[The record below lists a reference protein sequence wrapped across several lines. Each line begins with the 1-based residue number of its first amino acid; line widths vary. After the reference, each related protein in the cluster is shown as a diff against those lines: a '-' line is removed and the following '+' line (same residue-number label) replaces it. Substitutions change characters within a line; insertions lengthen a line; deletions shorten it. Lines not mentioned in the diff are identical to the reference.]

1 MVTENM
7 KRLVI
12 GILAH
17 VDAGKTTLSEGILY
31 ESGKIRKIGRVDN
44 GDAYLDTDTIEKE
57 RGITVFSKQAVFSY
71 RDVEFTLLDTPGH
84 IDFAAE
90 AERTLQVLDYAVLV
104 ISASDGVQAHTETL
118 WQMLKRH
125 NIPTFIFVN
134 KMDLP
139 DTDADK
145 VEANLKSKLG
155 LECVSFCKDM
165 TSDDFCDSVTMCSE
179 DIIESYL
186 ETGEV
191 SDDCLSTAISKRE
204 IFPVYFGSALKL
216 EGISKLLDGI
226 SKYSVMPKYSESFG
240 AKVFKISDDGKGK
253 RLAHIKITGG
263 CLSVKDTPMEDPNQK
278 INEIRIYSGEKYIN
292 ESTVY
297 TGTVCAVTGLSE
309 IKAGEGLGIEKKD
322 GTDELMTEP
331 VFAYTV
337 IINDKTDMHKA
348 LEVFKKLEEEET
360 RLHVVIDNNGDIQ
373 IRLMGEVQLEIIQR
387 IVKERFGI
395 DISLEKGGVV
405 YRETIAD
412 KIEGVGHYEPLRHY
426 AEVHLLLEPLPKGS
440 GVKFAAKC
448 SEDMLDKS
456 KQRLVL
462 THLEEKPHI
471 GVLTGSPINDIKI
484 TLIAGKAHLKHTEGG
499 DFRQATYRAVRN
511 GLMRGK
517 SILQE
522 PWYDFKIEVP
532 STSAGR
538 VMTDINCM
546 GGRMET
552 PESTEDTTVII
563 GCAPAA
569 KIADYGSDLIGYT
582 KGKGRINLKFAGYE
596 ECKDAEKVIEDIGYM
611 AEADTE
617 NTGDSV
623 FCDHGAGFN
632 VKWDKVFDYMHL
644 PPAELE
650 HKTIEVSNIK
660 ANTSIKNVDDAELMR
675 IFENTY
681 GEIKRREDDVTRP
694 KKKASSAE
702 YIYKPPKNAKNKVG
716 NENYLLVDGYNI
728 IFSWKDLKKLSE
740 DDLDF
745 ARTALINRLC
755 AYASMT
761 NINIIAVFDAYKVK
775 GNTGSVEKIN
785 NISVVYTKEA
795 ETADSYIEKTTEKL
809 KRKGSVKVATSDF
822 MEQLIILGNGALRI
836 TPDELLAEVEDA
848 ENKIREIIA
857 KDL

>member
-1 MVTENM
+1 M

-31 ESGKIRKIGRVDN
+31 ESGKIRKVGRVDN

-57 RGITVFSKQAVFSY
+57 RGITVFSKQAVFNY
-71 RDVEFTLLDTPGH
+71 GNAAFTLLDTPGH

-118 WQMLKRH
+118 WHMLKRH

-139 DTDADK
+139 DTDADT
-145 VEANLKSKLG
+145 VEDNLKSKLG
-155 LECVSFCKDM
+155 LGCVNFCKDM
-165 TSDDFCDSVTMCSE
+165 TSDDFYDSVTMCSE
-179 DIIESYL
+179 DITENYL

-191 SDDCLSTAISKRE
+191 SDECLSNAINNRE

-216 EGISKLLDGI
+216 EGISQLLEGI
-226 SKYSVMPKYSESFG
+226 SKYSVMPKYPESFG

-253 RLAHIKITGG
+253 RLAHMKITGG
-263 CLSVKDTPMEDPNQK
+263 CLSVKDTPKDDPNQK

-297 TGTVCAVTGLSE
+297 PGTVCAVTGLSD
-309 IKAGEGLGIEKKD
+309 IKAGEGLGIKEKD
-322 GTDELMTEP
+322 GVDELMTEP

-337 IINDKTDMHKA
+337 IINDKTDTHKV

-360 RLHVVIDNNGDIQ
+360 RLHVVIDNNGNIQ
-373 IRLMGEVQLEIIQR
+373 IRLMGKVQLEIIQR

-552 PESTEDTTVII
+552 PESTEDTTVIT

-596 ECKDAEKVIEDIGYM
+596 ECKDSEYVIDDIGYM

-650 HKTIEVSNIK
+650 PKTIEVSNIK
-660 ANTSIKNVDDAELMR
+660 TTAPRKNVDDAELMR

-702 YIYKPPKNAKNKVG
+702 YIYKPPKNPKNKIG
-716 NENYLLVDGYNI
+716 NENYLLVDGYNV

-761 NINIIAVFDAYKVK
+761 SINIIAVFDAYKVK

-809 KRKGSVKVATSDF
+809 KRKGSVRVATSDF